1 MSTTLNHRCLR
12 VEEKLRIL
20 EEAQQ
25 PGVQI
30 ADLCRR
36 YGIASSQFYG
46 WGVRARQTAKA
57 APAAPLGRKGRSRE
71 QAELERLRGERDRLR
86 TVVAELTAQNLE
98 LRKNAWSWAKAAG
111 PRPR

>member
-1 MSTTLNHRCLR
+1 MSETTKRRRLT

-36 YGIASSQFYG
+36 HGISTSQFYG
-46 WGVRARQTAKA
+46 WRETARQAAKVA
-57 APAAPLGRKGRSRE
+57 LSQPPGRKGQPKA
-71 QAELERLRGERDRLR
+71 QAQLERLQAERDRLR
-86 TVVAELTAQNLE
+86 AVIAEITAENLE
-98 LRKNAWSWAKAAG
+98 LRKNG
-111 PRPR
+111 